1 MRDQRSIGL
10 RSSTA
15 LAVLL
20 LTALLASCGGSSG
33 GDGAGAVMAGK
44 PTGDQDNNK
53 KVLQIRTLSNRADL
67 ISDGDA
73 LVEIDLH
80 ANANAAQAGLKV
92 DVDGRDVSAAFAL
105 RADGR
110 IVGLVEGLV
119 PGANVISAA
128 TPSAA
133 PAQLTITNHARGGPV
148 FTGAQPLP
156 FVCATP
162 APQGATA
169 TLPATNGSGLAT
181 AATDAQCNIAT
192 EYKLYYKSTAA
203 GCTFALPDPINNPA
217 YTNPAPP
224 ATLPPPAN
232 PCFKPYTPGSE
243 PADMASTTTDH
254 GKTVPY
260 IVRLERGTLNR
271 GIYDIAVLFDPNA
284 DWAPT
289 APQAQWNGKVLY
301 SFGASTGQPRRQARP
316 ATAWTDDRALS
327 RGYMV
332 AVNSMSDSLK
342 NSNRVLM
349 TETVMMMKEHI
360 IDRYGPVL
368 FTMGSGCSGGSI
380 ASNMVSTIGPGLLD
394 GITTSCT
401 YPDSETVTM
410 EVSDCVLLVEAYQ
423 KPQWLALQG
432 GASLAAVNA
441 KKAAINGHLDQSACH
456 GWYNFFGSNAKAG
469 NYFQRVVPPAAN
481 AAGTIVTLPTSVNNC
496 ELPAS
501 QVYDPV
507 TNPNGPR
514 CNAWS
519 WAESIW
525 GKVPGTPFAR
535 DTRDNVGVQYGLKA
549 LLAGSISAE
558 EFVTLNEIVGGS
570 DRDTNLTA
578 ARSTAD
584 PEALAIAYRAG
595 IVLSGKSLARMPIID
610 MRGWDDSVID
620 LPPGLAL
627 LGIPPANLQGVALFG
642 IHHQF
647 RSFSIRD
654 RLDRDGGGHGNQ
666 ALWRFGR
673 SGFVPSAAMAQDAF
687 LLMDQWLA
695 GLKADGSES
704 TLEQKVLATR
714 PAATADHCL
723 LSADAIQ
730 SVKVTDAQV
739 CDADKY
745 LKPLFSPRQ
754 VAGSPRAEDI
764 LKCQLKPLDAND
776 YGGAL
781 SPAQLARLAAV
792 FPGGVCDWSRP
803 GVGQQASL
811 APLDFS
817 AGPGGL
823 PFGTAPVSQPK

>member
-1 MRDQRSIGL
+1 MRDRRSFGP
-10 RSSTA
+10 RWTAA
-15 LAVLL
+15 LAVL
-20 LTALLASCGGSSG
+20 ASGVLLAACGGSG
-33 GDGAGAVMAGK
+33 GGGGEVGTADK
-44 PTGDQDNNK
+44 PKGDNNK
-53 KVLQIRTLSNRADL
+53 KVLEIRTLSNRADL

-73 LVEIDLH
+73 LIEIDLH
-80 ANANAAQAGLKV
+80 ANANASHAGLKV
-92 DVDGRDVSAAFAL
+92 DVDGRDVSSAFAI

-110 IVGLVEGLV
+110 ILGLVDGLAA
-119 PGANVISAA
+119 GANVISAA
-128 TPSAA
+128 TSSAA
-133 PAQLTITNHARGGPV
+133 PAQLTITSHARGGSV
-148 FTGAQPLP
+148 FTGAQIVPY
-156 FVCATP
+156 VCATP
-162 APQGATA
+162 TPVGATA
-169 TLPATNGSGLAT
+169 NSPATNGSGLAT

-192 EYKLYYKSTAA
+192 EFKLYYKSTAA
-203 GCTFALPDPINNPA
+203 GCTLGLPDPVNNSN
-217 YTNPAPP
+217 YTNPAPAP
-224 ATLPPPAN
+224 SVPPPAN
-232 PCFKPYTPGSE
+232 PCFKPYTPGST

-254 GKTVPY
+254 GLTVPY
-260 IVRLERGTLNR
+260 IVRLERGTMNR

-284 DWAPT
+284 PAWQPT
-289 APQAQWNGKVLY
+289 QAQAQWNGKVLFH
-301 SFGASTGQPRRQARP
+301 FGASTGQPRRQARP

-360 IDRYGPVL
+360 IDRYGPIG
-368 FTMGSGCSGGSI
+368 FTMGNGCSGGSI
-380 ASNMVSTIGPGLLD
+380 ASNMISTIGPGLLD

-410 EVSDCVLLVEAYQ
+410 EVADCVLLVEAYQ

-432 GASLAAVNA
+432 GASLAQINA

-481 AAGTIVTLPTSVNNC
+481 ATGTIVTLPTSVNNC
-496 ELPAS
+496 ELPAA

-507 TNPNGPR
+507 SNPTGAR

-525 GKVPGTPFAR
+525 GKVPNTPFAR

-549 LLAGSISAE
+549 LQAGSISAE
-558 EFVTLNEIVGGS
+558 EFVTLNEIIGGT
-570 DRDTNLTA
+570 DRDTNLSA
-578 ARSTAD
+578 QRSVAD
-584 PEALAIAYRAG
+584 AEALAIAYRAG
-595 IVLSGKSLARMPIID
+595 IVLSGKSLSNMAVID

-620 LPPGLAL
+620 LPPGLAV

-642 IHHQF
+642 IHHQW

-673 SGFVPSAAMAQDAF
+673 SGFVPSASMSNDAF
-687 LLMDQWLA
+687 MQMDQWLTSVI
-695 GLKADGSES
+695 ADASEG
-704 TLEQKVLATR
+704 TLAQKVLAAR
-714 PAATADHCL
+714 PAASADFCL
-723 LSADAIQ
+723 LSADATQ
-730 SVKVTDAQV
+730 SVKVTDTQV

-754 VAGSPRAEDI
+754 IAGGPRSEDI

-781 SPAQLARLAAV
+781 SPAQLARVAAV
-792 FPGGVCDWSRP
+792 FPGGVCDWGAP
-803 GVGQQASL
+803 GVGQQASQ
-811 APLDFS
+811 APLSFA
-817 AGPGGL
+817 AGPGGQ
-823 PFGTAPVSQPK
+823 PFGPAPASQRK